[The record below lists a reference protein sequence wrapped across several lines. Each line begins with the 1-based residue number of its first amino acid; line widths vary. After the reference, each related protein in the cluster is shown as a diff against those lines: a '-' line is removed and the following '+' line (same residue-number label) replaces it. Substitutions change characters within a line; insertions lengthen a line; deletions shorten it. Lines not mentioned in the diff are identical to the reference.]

1 MHTLF
6 SPIHP
11 KSWSIFWLLPK
22 ACLIV
27 LLAVEDPKDGKEQVD
42 DVQVER
48 DSCSNLLLNMI
59 VAHNKLGV
67 HQDIPT
73 EDERCHRSVDELR
86 SAVVGKEGCHKS
98 KKDEYP

>member
-1 MHTLF
+1 MHTLS
-6 SPIHP
+6 SPTHH
-11 KSWSIFWLLPK
+11 KSCSIFWRLPN

-42 DVQVER
+42 NVKVKR

-59 VAHNKLGV
+59 VAHNKLSV

-86 SAVVGKEGCHKS
+86 SAIIGEEGCHKS